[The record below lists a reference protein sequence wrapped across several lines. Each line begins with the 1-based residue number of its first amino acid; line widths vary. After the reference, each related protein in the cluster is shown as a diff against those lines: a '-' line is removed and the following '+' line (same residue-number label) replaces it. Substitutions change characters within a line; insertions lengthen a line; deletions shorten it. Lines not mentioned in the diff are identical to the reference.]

1 MVQSIHSLDKSQFKK
16 YKPNLILA
24 GIVIL
29 SLITLLLLL
38 KSGNTIIQYLKVSKE
53 VKILNNTY
61 QEKTKELN
69 RVQSEVENNE
79 LFSEFSV
86 EGTVIDASVKKY
98 YPNIDLYTYLFTKP
112 GTINFQKI
120 SINEEMLIL
129 YGQAISY
136 GNLLEYVEKL
146 KEDGLFSSIN
156 LKSTAFIPV
165 VNQVV
170 FELELIKPTEIEIDP
185 EQSSKNL
192 DYLSNSS
199 EIMVN
204 PDAENQ
210 GNQGNPEVT
219 ENTNK
224 APDISSEITVD
235 GFEGGS

>member
-38 KSGNTIIQYLKVSKE
+38 KSGNTFIQYLKVTKE

-69 RVQSEVENNE
+69 RIQNEVENNE

-112 GTINFQKI
+112 GTVNFQKI

-146 KEDGLFSSIN
+146 KTDGLFSSIN
-156 LKSTAFIPV
+156 LKSTALIPV

-170 FELELIKPTEIEIDP
+170 FELELIKPIEIEIDP
-185 EQSSKNL
+185 EQSKKNL

-199 EIMVN
+199 DIIVN
-204 PDAENQ
+204 PNTENPEK
-210 GNQGNPEVT
+210 PEVT
-219 ENTNK
+219 ENTNET
-224 APDISSEITVD
+224 PDINSEITVD